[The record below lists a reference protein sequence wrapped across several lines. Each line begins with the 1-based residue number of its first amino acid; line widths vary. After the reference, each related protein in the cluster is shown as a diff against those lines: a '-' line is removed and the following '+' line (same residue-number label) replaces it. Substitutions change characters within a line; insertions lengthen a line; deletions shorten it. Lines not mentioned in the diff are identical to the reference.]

1 MAALGTGRAALL
13 VGLMTVTLAAC
24 GQAPADSARA
34 PSAPPAAQPTA
45 SVARVAVTDTAPVPD
60 DVGPVVRST
69 GASLTQV
76 VERSR
81 WPLDKN
87 QIVEI
92 LWEDLLPPGAEEA
105 YIAQMEAHMQS
116 LYDLDRPI
124 IEGGAGDDMIQFGTF
139 DTVPELAD
147 RRIRIPGYAVPFD
160 FSRNAEIKEFL
171 LVPYFGAC
179 IHSPPPPP
187 NQMIYVRMN
196 RAFRL
201 GDLAQ
206 AVWVEGTLRTA
217 AAYNDLGNT
226 AYTLEATKFERY
238 PMPGGR

>member
-1 MAALGTGRAALL
+1 
-13 VGLMTVTLAAC
+13 
-24 GQAPADSARA
+24 
-34 PSAPPAAQPTA
+34 
-45 SVARVAVTDTAPVPD
+45 VPD